1 VSIIRRDQ
9 LQFTYSWSTVA
20 PADPYERRAEGALL
34 DPWQGHEMLAFLNDT
49 CKTLQQ
55 AEKTE
60 RLLRD
65 HLPAELRGRAEVLA
79 WVQQAYLRY

>member
-1 VSIIRRDQ
+1 MIRRDQ
-9 LQFTYSWSTVA
+9 LQFAYAWSSVPPT
-20 PADPYERRAEGALL
+20 DPYERRADGAPL
-34 DPWQGHEMLAFLNDT
+34 DPLQGHEMLAFLNDT

-60 RLLRD
+60 RLIRD
-65 HLPAELRGRAEVLA
+65 HLPAGLRARAEILA